1 MAIQEIEKIVKND
14 FLDFEFGISDKEII
28 IFQTRPLILDREKIW
43 DKKISRII
51 NKNKNLLNKT
61 EQSHIFSD
69 MTDWNPAE
77 IIGNS
82 PNNLDYSIYDYL
94 IMKKSW
100 KFGRVVLGYTDV
112 KPSNLMKKFGNK
124 PYVDVRKSFSS
135 LIPGNIKKN
144 IKKKLLKFYLQKI
157 QESKCDYL
165 ILRTDQPYCWIEK
178 WQRVNSVIRLLNKF
192 SENKLHKEVADWYNK
207 PTFVPNFVE
216 NTMKLIDTNAAGI
229 FHAVGGDFISR
240 LDWCMILCDI
250 FDLDKSKI
258 IQISSQ
264 DLNLPAKRSNVNLNN
279 EKITKKTGI
288 PMVGVRQGAQLMFN
302 ERY

>member
-1 MAIQEIEKIVKND
+1 MPKKILLIGGNSIIGSKFVDHFHNNNIVFRSTFFQHPTNDESKVFLDIQNQSNVEKIFTEIQPDVVIHTSA
-14 FLDFEFGISDKEII
+14 LPAIDKCE
-28 IFQTRPLILDREKIW
+28 TDRE
-43 DKKISRII
+43 
-51 NKNKNLLNKT
+51 
-61 EQSHIFSD
+61 
-69 MTDWNPAE
+69 MA
-77 IIGNS
+77 
-82 PNNLDYSIYDYL
+82 YSINVKGTENILKACENNSVKIVYVSTNAVFDGTKNEYFEDDQTNPVNYYGKTKL
-94 IMKKSW
+94 I
-100 KFGRVVLGYTDV
+100 GE
-112 KPSNLMKKFGNK
+112 
-124 PYVDVRKSFSS
+124 
-135 LIPGNIKKN
+135 
-144 IKKKLLKFYLQKI
+144 QKI
-157 QESKCDYL
+157 QDSKCDYL

-192 SENKLHKEVADWYNK
+192 SENKLHKEVTDWYNK